1 MLLRRDNVFT
11 FTVVSTSAVVNK
23 ISLAQFYTLFVYF
36 QPLRNN
42 QFGSMS
48 ATQGNPC
55 STFNGKIQLYLI
67 YGILPSKGL
76 TVTYFNY
83 ISIECPFLF
92 FFAPSCIYQDR
103 FSEIVNN
110 LLYVSLL
117 SCHDQ
122 TVLTLFYWNQS
133 EFQH

>member
-1 MLLRRDNVFT
+1 MITCLHLRLFQ
-11 FTVVSTSAVVNK
+11 TSAVVNK

-42 QFGSMS
+42 QFDSMS

-83 ISIECPFLF
+83 ISIECPSLL

-110 LLYVSLL
+110 LLYVSLV
-117 SCHDQ
+117 SCHDE
-122 TVLTLFYWNQS
+122 TVFTLFYWNQS
-133 EFQH
+133 KFQH